1 MKGITKGWWNNA
13 TSCKRRRWTS
23 SWLPR
28 TERLQWRGQKELQSD
43 KEKMREDI
51 TGLQGEVQELTKTN
65 AAQHTELCE
74 KEQEIQKGKRK
85 KQA

>member
-1 MKGITKGWWNNA
+1 
-13 TSCKRRRWTS
+13 
-23 SWLPR
+23 
-28 TERLQWRGQKELQSD
+28 
-43 KEKMREDI
+43 MREDI

>member
-1 MKGITKGWWNNA
+1 
-13 TSCKRRRWTS
+13 
-23 SWLPR
+23 
-28 TERLQWRGQKELQSD
+28 
-43 KEKMREDI
+43 MREDI

-65 AAQHTELCE
+65 AAQHTELRE